1 MSKPSL
7 IVALAERFPLAFL
20 VKQRRPLKVGVC
32 KDIIAA
38 WPDIDAEQLSR
49 ALGWYANGVGY
60 LANLKE
66 GTARI
71 GLDGA
76 PAGVVTAAEAE
87 GARARLKALFK
98 RRGKQAKAAA
108 PKGGPRAANAAP
120 GGKKENTTRNA
131 SVAANAATR
140 QVSRLSLDGL
150 RLAARARRESAR
162 QPHLAEGRR

>member
-20 VKQRRPLKVGVC
+20 VKQRRPLRVGVC

-49 ALGWYANGVGY
+49 ALGWYTNGVGY

-76 PAGVVTAAEAE
+76 QAGVVTAAEAK
-87 GARARLKALFK
+87 GARARLKGMFK
-98 RRGKQAKAAA
+98 HRSQEVKVAA
-108 PKGGPRAANAAP
+108 PKGELRAANAAP
-120 GGKKENTTRNA
+120 P
-131 SVAANAATR
+131 

-162 QPHLAEGRR
+162 QPHLAEARR